1 LLETQTFPALA
12 EIMASWRGLMKKL
25 GAIKLWRQLS
35 KTPFY
40 QNSLIVHMWIH
51 LLISAQGN
59 VRKYFNKI
67 KVYAGQKGGRKMTA
81 RKLYDL
87 KDGQVVLSE
96 TGKKYEN
103 LLKKVS
109 KYCTANSINIDC
121 EKLALKYYNKKI
133 TDLPSLIEEWKSQD
147 DKYEKRKSEQ

>member
-1 LLETQTFPALA
+1 MNKTIKTSEKFTFWISYYYALKNLGSENFKIVLLALFEYAFFNKKTELSGRNLDTF
-12 EIMASWRGLMKKL
+12 
-25 GAIKLWRQLS
+25 LS
-35 KTPFY
+35 LKPY
-40 QNSLIVHMWIH
+40 IDS
-51 LLISAQGN
+51 G
-59 VRKYFNKI
+59 KI
-67 KVYAGQKGGRKMTA
+67 KVYAGQKGGRKRTA

-109 KYCTANSINIDC
+109 KYCTVNSINIDC
-121 EKLALKYYNKKI
+121 EKLALKYCNKKI

-147 DKYEKRKSEQ
+147 DQYMDRQS